1 MAKVALSTKLRKVLR
16 AQIQERIDS
25 QKLTRS
31 AAGEKIG
38 FNKSQMS
45 RLMDDQ
51 DIFSLDRLVDAAN
64 ALSLEVRMTAGKRGR

>member
-16 AQIQERIDS
+16 KQIHDRIES
-25 QKLTRS
+25 MNITRNQ
-31 AAGEKIG
+31 AGEKIG

-51 DIFSLDRLVDAAN
+51 DIFSLDRLVDASN
-64 ALSLEVRMTAGKRGR
+64 ALGLKVTLTAKR